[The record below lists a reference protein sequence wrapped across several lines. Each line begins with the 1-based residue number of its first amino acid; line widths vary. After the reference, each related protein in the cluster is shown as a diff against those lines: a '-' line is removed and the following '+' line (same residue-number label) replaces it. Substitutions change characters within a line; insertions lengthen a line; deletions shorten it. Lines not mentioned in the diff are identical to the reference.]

1 MNWIQLR
8 LTIEKSFVAEF
19 EDVLFA
25 HQALSITCQDAED
38 QPILEPGV
46 GEMPLWDKVLMIVLY
61 DGVIEPKQIQS
72 KLETHP
78 LWQQIHSSRWEVLE
92 DKEWIRAWMEDY
104 HAMQFGRRLWICPT
118 ETEAPDPQA
127 VNIFLDPGLAFGTGT
142 HPTTALCLGWLDE
155 NILSGQK
162 IIDYGCGSGILAVA
176 AIKLGADSVLAI
188 DYDPQAL
195 LATRENANRNG
206 IANTQLEVVL
216 PNNARFVEVDGIIA
230 NILAETLRHLSETL
244 ANQIRQGGWIAL
256 SGILEHQAES
266 LITLYSQW
274 FNMKEPVIM
283 AEWVLLSGIRK

>member
-1 MNWIQLR
+1 
-8 LTIEKSFVAEF
+8 
-19 EDVLFA
+19 
-25 HQALSITCQDAED
+25 
-38 QPILEPGV
+38 
-46 GEMPLWDKVLMIVLY
+46 LY